1 MSREALKNLIEL
13 VPEQD
18 IETLFR
24 VIVKFVPEDIADQ
37 DEIKSIIA
45 AKRDIKENG
54 TVSHDQINWD

>member
-37 DEIKSIIA
+37 DEIEAIIA

>member
-24 VIVKFVPEDIADQ
+24 VIVKFVPGDIADQ
-37 DEIKSIIA
+37 DEIEAIVA
-45 AKRDIKENG
+45 AKRDIEENG
-54 TVSHDQINWD
+54 TVSHNDINWD

>member
-24 VIVKFVPEDIADQ
+24 VIVKFVPGDIADQ
-37 DEIKSIIA
+37 DEIEAIVA

-54 TVSHDQINWD
+54 TVSHNDINWD

>member
-24 VIVKFVPEDIADQ
+24 VIVKFVPGDIADQ
-37 DEIKSIIA
+37 DEIEAIVA
-45 AKRDIKENG
+45 AKRDIEENG
-54 TVSHDQINWD
+54 TVSHKDINWD